1 MFTKLY
7 CGHLCKM
14 WIVNQRS
21 RLPEDEKDI
30 MINNV
35 CMIEMMEG
43 VRDQAKLQPFS
54 WFGVC
59 TVVFVVFIIIIH
71 IIHDPPKKTDASFLS
86 DAGGLACS
94 ADILIKTNNNHFNT
108 LPPPAA
114 PSLSPMTF
122 CIKLINTWSEISVRN

>member
-1 MFTKLY
+1 MLDIFMMYNFLFVCFFVFFFVVIIFHTASLKKEKKMFTKLY

-21 RLPEDEKDI
+21 RLLEDEKDI

-71 IIHDPPKKTDASFLS
+71 IIHDPPKKTDASFCHM
-86 DAGGLACS
+86 LA
-94 ADILIKTNNNHFNT
+94 AWLVLLI
-108 LPPPAA
+108 
-114 PSLSPMTF
+114 SS
-122 CIKLINTWSEISVRN
+122 